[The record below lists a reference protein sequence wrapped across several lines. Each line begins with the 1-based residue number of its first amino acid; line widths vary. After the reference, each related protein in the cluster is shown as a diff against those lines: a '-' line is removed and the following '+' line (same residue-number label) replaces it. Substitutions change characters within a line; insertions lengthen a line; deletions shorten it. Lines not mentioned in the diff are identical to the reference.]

1 MKGPGIQQEGLT
13 CGCGMPRQ
21 ADEAYDQVERD
32 RHYLQKQT
40 VSHAG
45 PDAELTAAQEHI
57 RQLQRQLQLLER
69 KCTGECPLRQIGQ
82 TTHPIGIH
90 IL

>member
-1 MKGPGIQQEGLT
+1 
-13 CGCGMPRQ
+13 MPRQ

-45 PDAELTAAQEHI
+45 PDAELAAAQEHI

-69 KCTGECPLRQIGQ
+69 KCTGECPCHNCGNHFFAMP
-82 TTHPIGIH
+82 T
-90 IL
+90 